1 MPVPAPTPAALER
14 RQRVHQAVR
23 ELMGELGYRVSME
36 AVALRAGCSKQTLY
50 SDYGSKQELLR
61 SMMQEHLAEAS
72 APLGVEGAGVRATLL
87 VFAEEHLAR
96 MSDPSIMAACH
107 LLAAQAQ
114 QYPEEASA
122 LYRDGCQAMQ
132 ERLAQW
138 LQLAMQA
145 GELRHDDPHLAA
157 ELLMSMIGGLD
168 MERQRLAI
176 GHRDSAA
183 RRRAWLEFAVAN
195 FLRAFEVVEPRPAA
209 DPSRLRP
216 RPALPPDR

>member
-1 MPVPAPTPAALER
+1 MSEPTLSPAALER

-61 SMMQEHLAEAS
+61 SMMQEHLVQAS
-72 APLGVEGAGVRATLL
+72 APFESEGRGVHETLL
-87 VFAEEHLAR
+87 VFAEEHLGL
-96 MSDPSIMAACH
+96 MSDPSVMAACH
-107 LLAAQAQ
+107 LLAAQSP
-114 QYPEEASA
+114 QYPEEANA

-138 LQLAMQA
+138 LQAAMDRGA
-145 GELRHDDPHLAA
+145 LRHDDPHLAA

-168 MERQRLAI
+168 VERQRLAVQ
-176 GHRDSAA
+176 HRDSAPQ
-183 RRRAWLEFAVAN
+183 RRDWLEFAIGN
-195 FLRAFEVVEPRPAA
+195 FMRAFAA
-209 DPSRLRP
+209 NDPPPEAKCSNERSR
-216 RPALPPDR
+216 ATSTQS